1 MKKKK
6 KESYLKIYSRIY
18 LNPSL
23 FLSLHASKTKNEGEE
38 KEEKEEIRTSKT
50 EREKKGGK
58 VTEIAQMSNK
68 YAMEFGK
75 SSEASLDSRNK
86 V

>member
-1 MKKKK
+1 MKKKE
-6 KESYLKIYSRIY
+6 KESYLKIYISE
-18 LNPSL
+18 

-38 KEEKEEIRTSKT
+38 KEEKGEIRTSKT

-68 YAMEFGK
+68 YAMEFRK